1 MLVVGWC
8 VAELCVVWCGPC
20 PVFTL
25 RAARLIAIRSCAR
38 PVHGSA
44 VQVQVHAMRRKAHLH
59 AWAKLGAR
67 TSGAGAAYTV
77 QNNGCGIG
85 VIRPQEVARLP
96 AAGHG
101 VHEARW
107 VVPRGIPEV
116 STSVEERSGRVGS
129 GAGCSTQV
137 SERPTLVMGSCSCAG
152 EV

>member
-1 MLVVGWC
+1 M
-8 VAELCVVWCGPC
+8 
-20 PVFTL
+20 
-25 RAARLIAIRSCAR
+25 
-38 PVHGSA
+38 
-44 VQVQVHAMRRKAHLH
+44 
-59 AWAKLGAR
+59 
-67 TSGAGAAYTV
+67 
-77 QNNGCGIG
+77 
-85 VIRPQEVARLP
+85 ARLP

-152 EV
+152 EYKAQNREHVEQQLLSLVGCMGGRLRPE